1 MSPMKEN
8 VVGFYLPEDENGCFS
23 NWYMSDFVVDGIQFS
38 SMEQFLMYQKAIVC
52 HDDVRAKLILASD
65 DLATVKKLGRQVTPY
80 DGALWEGVRQVVA
93 YRGLYAK
100 FSQNDALRA
109 ALLATGDSILA
120 ECSATDPIWGIG
132 IGMTDPDRFD
142 RSKWNGQ
149 SILGYALMQ
158 VREALR
164 HEGWR

>member
-1 MSPMKEN
+1 
-8 VVGFYLPEDENGCFS
+8 
-23 NWYMSDFVVDGIQFS
+23 
-38 SMEQFLMYQKAIVC
+38 MYQKAVVC

-65 DLATVKKLGRQVTPY
+65 DPAAVKKLGRQVAPY
-80 DGALWEGVRQVVA
+80 DGKLWEGVRQVVA

-100 FSQNDALRA
+100 FSQNDALRT

-164 HEGWR
+164 KEGWR